1 MFPDNFNNPSQGID
15 YLNQIATPPPAEGFD
30 KKTKII
36 ITVLGI
42 IGFLTLV
49 AIFIF
54 SQSAMPKTTSSHV
67 AARINKLL
75 TISQKY
81 NNKFR
86 STSVQTTNSSL
97 VSVLTTAEAS
107 LSNPLQ
113 ATGVDYKE
121 KKKEI
126 LALDP
131 SDKLEEKLD
140 DAELNAQLDIT
151 YAHEMNIQ
159 ITDTIAMMS
168 KLYKSTKSKAMR
180 QWLEKTATDLEN
192 IQKQINQII
201 KSS

>member
-1 MFPDNFNNPSQGID
+1 MYPDNLDNKSQGID

-36 ITVLGI
+36 MAVLSLIGI
-42 IGFLTLV
+42 LTLI
-49 AIFIF
+49 AIFVF
-54 SQSAMPKTTSSHV
+54 SQNSMPKTTPAQV
-67 AARINKLL
+67 AARVNKLL

-86 STSVQTTNSSL
+86 STKLQTTNSSL
-97 VSVLTTAEAS
+97 ISVLTTAEAS
-107 LSNPLQ
+107 MSDPLQ
-113 ATGVDYKE
+113 AAGISYKE
-121 KKKEI
+121 KKKDI

-140 DAELNAQLDIT
+140 EANLNTQLDVT
-151 YAHEMNIQ
+151 YAHEMNVQ

-168 KLYKSTKSKAMR
+168 KVYKSTKSKTMR

-192 IQKQINQII
+192 IQKQINHII

>member
-1 MFPDNFNNPSQGID
+1 MYPDNLDNQSQGID

-36 ITVLGI
+36 MAVLSLIGI
-42 IGFLTLV
+42 LTLI
-49 AIFIF
+49 AIFVF
-54 SQSAMPKTTSSHV
+54 SQNSMPKTAPAQV
-67 AARINKLL
+67 AARVNKLL

-86 STSVQTTNSSL
+86 STELQTTNSSL
-97 VSVLTTAEAS
+97 ISVLTTAEAS
-107 LSNPLQ
+107 MSDPLQ
-113 ATGVDYKE
+113 AAGISYKE
-121 KKKEI
+121 KKKDI

-131 SDKLEEKLD
+131 SDKLEKKLD
-140 DAELNAQLDIT
+140 EANLNTQLDVT
-151 YAHEMNIQ
+151 YAHEMNVQ

-168 KLYKSTKSKAMR
+168 KVYKSTKSKTMR

>member
-1 MFPDNFNNPSQGID
+1 MYPDNFNNPSQGID

-36 ITVLGI
+36 MAILGL

-54 SQSAMPKTTSSHV
+54 SQNAIPKTTSSHV
-67 AARINKLL
+67 AARVNKLL

-86 STSVQTTNSSL
+86 STSLQTTNSSL

-107 LSNPLQ
+107 LSDPLQ

-140 DAELNAQLDIT
+140 DAALNTQLDIT

-159 ITDTIAMMS
+159 ITDTIDMMS
-168 KLYKSTKSKAMR
+168 KVYKSTKSKAMR

>member
-1 MFPDNFNNPSQGID
+1 MYPDNLDNQSQGID

-36 ITVLGI
+36 MAVLSLIGI
-42 IGFLTLV
+42 LTLI
-49 AIFIF
+49 AIFVF
-54 SQSAMPKTTSSHV
+54 SQNSMPKTTPAQV
-67 AARINKLL
+67 AARVNKLL

-86 STSVQTTNSSL
+86 STKLQTTNSSL
-97 VSVLTTAEAS
+97 IAVLTTAEAS
-107 LSNPLQ
+107 MSDPLQ
-113 ATGVDYKE
+113 AAGISYKE
-121 KKKEI
+121 KKKDI

-131 SDKLEEKLD
+131 SDE
-140 DAELNAQLDIT
+140 ANLNTQLDVT
-151 YAHEMNIQ
+151 YAHEMNVQ

-168 KLYKSTKSKAMR
+168 KVYKSTKSKTIR

>member
-1 MFPDNFNNPSQGID
+1 MYPDNLDNQSQGID

-36 ITVLGI
+36 MAVLSLIGI
-42 IGFLTLV
+42 LTLI

-54 SQSAMPKTTSSHV
+54 SQNSMPKNTPVQV
-67 AARINKLL
+67 AARVNKLL

-86 STSVQTTNSSL
+86 STELQTTNSSL
-97 VSVLTTAEAS
+97 ISVLTTAEAS
-107 LSNPLQ
+107 MNDPLQ
-113 ATGVDYKE
+113 AAGISYKE
-121 KKKEI
+121 KKKDI

-140 DAELNAQLDIT
+140 EANLNTQLDVA
-151 YAHEMNIQ
+151 YAHEMNVQ

-168 KLYKSTKSKAMR
+168 KVYKSTKSKTMR

>member
-1 MFPDNFNNPSQGID
+1 MYPDNLDNQSRGID

-36 ITVLGI
+36 MAVLSLIGI
-42 IGFLTLV
+42 LTFI
-49 AIFIF
+49 AIFVF
-54 SQSAMPKTTSSHV
+54 SQNSMPKTTLAQV
-67 AARINKLL
+67 AARVNKLL

-86 STSVQTTNSSL
+86 STELQTTNSSL
-97 VSVLTTAEAS
+97 ISVLTTAEAS
-107 LSNPLQ
+107 MSDPLQ
-113 ATGVDYKE
+113 ASGISYKE
-121 KKKEI
+121 KKKDI

-131 SDKLEEKLD
+131 SDKLEKKLD
-140 DAELNAQLDIT
+140 EANLNTQLDVT
-151 YAHEMNIQ
+151 YAHEMNVQ

-168 KLYKSTKSKAMR
+168 KVYKSTKSKTMR

>member
-1 MFPDNFNNPSQGID
+1 MYPDNFNNPSQGID

-36 ITVLGI
+36 ITVLGL

-54 SQSAMPKTTSSHV
+54 SQNAMPKTTSSHV
-67 AARINKLL
+67 AARVNKLL

-86 STSVQTTNSSL
+86 STSLQTTNSSL

-107 LSNPLQ
+107 LSDPLQ
-113 ATGVDYKE
+113 ATGVDYKD

-140 DAELNAQLDIT
+140 DAALNTQLDIT

-168 KLYKSTKSKAMR
+168 KVYKSTKSKAMR
-180 QWLEKTATDLEN
+180 QWLGKTATDLEN

>member
-1 MFPDNFNNPSQGID
+1 MYPDNFNNPSQAID

-36 ITVLGI
+36 ITVLGL
-42 IGFLTLV
+42 IGFLTFV

-54 SQSAMPKTTSSHV
+54 SQNAMPKTTSSHV
-67 AARINKLL
+67 AARVNKLL

-86 STSVQTTNSSL
+86 STSLQTTNSSL

-107 LSNPLQ
+107 LSDPLQ
-113 ATGVDYKE
+113 ATGIDYKD

-140 DAELNAQLDIT
+140 DAALNTQLDIT
-151 YAHEMNIQ
+151 YAHEINIQ

-168 KLYKSTKSKAMR
+168 KVYKSTKSKAMR

>member
-1 MFPDNFNNPSQGID
+1 MYPDNFNNSSQGID

-36 ITVLGI
+36 ITVLGV

-54 SQSAMPKTTSSHV
+54 SQNAMPKTTSSHV

-86 STSVQTTNSSL
+86 STSLQTTNSSL

-107 LSNPLQ
+107 LSDPLQ
-113 ATGVDYKE
+113 ATGIDYKE

-140 DAELNAQLDIT
+140 DAALNTQLDIT

-159 ITDTIAMMS
+159 ITDTIDMMS
-168 KLYKSTKSKAMR
+168 KVYKSTKSRAMR

>member
-1 MFPDNFNNPSQGID
+1 MYPDNLDNQSQGID

-36 ITVLGI
+36 MAVLSLIGI
-42 IGFLTLV
+42 LTLI

-54 SQSAMPKTTSSHV
+54 SQNSMPKTTPAQV
-67 AARINKLL
+67 AARVNKLL

-81 NNKFR
+81 NSKFR
-86 STSVQTTNSSL
+86 STELQTTNSSL
-97 VSVLTTAEAS
+97 ISVLTTAEAS
-107 LSNPLQ
+107 MSDPLQ
-113 ATGVDYKE
+113 AAGISYKE
-121 KKKEI
+121 KKKDI

-131 SDKLEEKLD
+131 SD
-140 DAELNAQLDIT
+140 
-151 YAHEMNIQ
+151 MNVQ

-168 KLYKSTKSKAMR
+168 KVYKSTKLKTMR

>member
-1 MFPDNFNNPSQGID
+1 MNPDNFNNPSQGID

>member
-1 MFPDNFNNPSQGID
+1 MYPDNLDNQSQGID

-36 ITVLGI
+36 MAVLSLIGI
-42 IGFLTLV
+42 LTII

-54 SQSAMPKTTSSHV
+54 SQNSMPKTTPAQV
-67 AARINKLL
+67 AARVNKLL

-86 STSVQTTNSSL
+86 STELQTTNSSL
-97 VSVLTTAEAS
+97 ISVLTTAEAS
-107 LSNPLQ
+107 MSDPLQ
-113 ATGVDYKE
+113 AAGISYKE
-121 KKKEI
+121 KKKDI

-140 DAELNAQLDIT
+140 EANLNTQLDVT
-151 YAHEMNIQ
+151 YAHEMNVQ

-168 KLYKSTKSKAMR
+168 KVYKSTKSKTMR
-180 QWLEKTATDLEN
+180 QWLEKTATDLGN
-192 IQKQINQII
+192 IQKQINHII